1 MIIAHASDLHVG
13 ESADNAR
20 HLATLAKIWRGQYDA
35 RLIDAVVVTGDLT
48 HNGERA
54 EWDAL
59 SRALAPCLGHV
70 PLMLLLG
77 NHDTGA
83 LGITYDDTTARMSR
97 REAATLSHPHSRYA
111 HGLRV
116 WWVGEVK
123 VIGLDSQ
130 AGNAGEILPPLAR
143 GEIGGMQLAALE
155 GELMDEVPTIIA
167 LHHHPLWSEWA
178 HVLEDAPAL
187 LALIERRPH
196 VTHVLYGHRHHAQIQ
211 RVGGVQYVASGK
223 TVDPVGG
230 QLVWREID
238 TVTGDVRE
246 VSAGAGALRQ
256 PFA

>member
-1 MIIAHASDLHVG
+1 MILAHASDPHIG
-13 ESADNAR
+13 EGADNAR
-20 HLATLAKIWRGQYDA
+20 HLATLATIWRGQYDA
-35 RLIDAVVVTGDLT
+35 RLIDAVVITGDLT

-70 PLMLLLG
+70 PLLLLLG
-77 NHDTGA
+77 NHDCGA
-83 LGITYDDTTARMSR
+83 LGITYDADTARMSR
-97 REAATLSHPHSRYA
+97 REAAALSHPHSRYA

-116 WWVGEVK
+116 WWMDGVK

-143 GEIGGMQLAALE
+143 GELGAMQIAALE
-155 GELMDEVPTIIA
+155 GELADEVPTILA

-178 HVLEDAPAL
+178 HKLEDSDQL
-187 LALIERRPH
+187 LALIDRRPH
-196 VTHVLYGHRHHAQIQ
+196 VMHVLYGHRHHAQNQ

-223 TVDPVGG
+223 TTALVDGR
-230 QLVWREID
+230 LVWREVD
-238 TVTGDVRE
+238 TATGDVRE
-246 VSAGAGALRQ
+246 VSAGPGAVRA